1 MKVVLLSGSSQKH
14 SHTLALAK
22 TIAAELI
29 NNGAESEVID
39 IVELGLPAP
48 DTNFHKNP
56 EDHPDQKVRDLA
68 AKVNQADAIILLSP
82 VYHNSY
88 SGTLKTAL
96 DHLAIKNFMGKPM
109 AFGSHGG
116 NRTTQPIDQLRIVA
130 RGLNAIG
137 LPSQVCTTEEDYIE
151 ADDGYE
157 LVAEDI
163 KERIEGI
170 AASIVEVTAKLNR

>member
-14 SHTLALAK
+14 SHTLALADAL
-22 TIAAELI
+22 AAEI
-29 NNGAESEVID
+29 VKNSAEAEVID
-39 IVELGLPAP
+39 IVELELPPP
-48 DTNFHKNP
+48 DTDYHKNP
-56 EDHPDQKVRDLA
+56 EDHPDEKVRSLA
-68 AKVNQADAIILLSP
+68 SKVDQADAVVLLSP

-96 DHLAIKNFMGKPM
+96 DHLAIKNFVGKPM

-137 LPSQVCTTEEDYIE
+137 LPSQVCTTEEDYLE
-151 ADDGYE
+151 TSDGYE

-163 KERIEGI
+163 KERIEGV
-170 AASIVEVTAKLNR
+170 ALRLVEVTRKLKQ